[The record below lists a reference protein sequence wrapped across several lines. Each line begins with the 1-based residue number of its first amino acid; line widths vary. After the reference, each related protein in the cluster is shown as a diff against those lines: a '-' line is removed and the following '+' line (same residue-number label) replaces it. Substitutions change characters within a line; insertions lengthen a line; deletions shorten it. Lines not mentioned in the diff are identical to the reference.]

1 MGILMLPSSGENKLK
16 IFEKFLVVLEVLL
29 GSNKIPGSYIVV
41 IGISSTL
48 TLLVLVVL
56 LGTSDTAGTSN
67 IYLCV

>member
-1 MGILMLPSSGENKLK
+1 MGISMLPSSGENKLK